1 MLQPGCNQTQ
11 IHGHTAKLEGDT
23 VELIIAF
30 ADIKSIEQLF
40 VDFRKQQKNPDAEQ
54 KILVGFFLCFPQQ
67 KGDQKGQEKSYAP
80 KEQMESPEEIVFEDN
95 DSDLFSSG
103 EASLELK
110 TPPATSLSP

>member
-80 KEQMESPEEIVFEDN
+80 KEQMESPVGFRRRHLFRRKFEK
-95 DSDLFSSG
+95 
-103 EASLELK
+103 AHQ
-110 TPPATSLSP
+110 